1 MFTEFYLYAY
11 VNMGLQL
18 MNMVIIS
25 IMDFNQP
32 YEIQTL
38 CSQEKMAS
46 SFETLIIASLIC

>member
-32 YEIQTL
+32 YEI
-38 CSQEKMAS
+38 
-46 SFETLIIASLIC
+46 